1 MADIASLTLSGTTR
15 ADGEPH
21 EAFLARVATSPS
33 TPELVPSL
41 VKQVASL
48 GKSANLQD
56 YDDRIALLEAAQ
68 SLVYA
73 LQTPREAMTRHC
85 WDLASTYASVE
96 IGIDLGLFAILSKDE
111 KPKSAAELAKA
122 TGADP
127 ALLRRIL
134 KHLSTVGV
142 ILEAGPNE
150 YRRTGTSITLSWQL
164 CSDSYACAT
173 TSLMFGVLA
182 LPAHL
187 KENGYVNPTNGKD
200 CAFQRGYKTDL
211 HFFEYMKANP
221 KVAGQFNN
229 HMAFYRQGR
238 PSWMDVGFYDVP
250 SLIANVGPDDVLLVD
265 LGGGLGHD
273 ISEFRRKWPD
283 APGRLV
289 LQDTPELTAQSK
301 KKQLHPSIEPM
312 VHDFFTE
319 QPIKGARAYYFHT
332 VVHDWSDDNARKML
346 KAIAEAMKPGFSK
359 LLINDQVITDTGAYW
374 ETTSMDIIMMADF
387 ATTERTEA
395 EWHQLVESAG
405 LKITK
410 IWNIHKGVESVIEC
424 ELA

>member
-1 MADIASLTLSGTTR
+1 
-15 ADGEPH
+15 
-21 EAFLARVATSPS
+21 
-33 TPELVPSL
+33 
-41 VKQVASL
+41 
-48 GKSANLQD
+48 
-56 YDDRIALLEAAQ
+56 
-68 SLVYA
+68 
-73 LQTPREAMTRHC
+73 
-85 WDLASTYASVE
+85 
-96 IGIDLGLFAILSKDE
+96 
-111 KPKSAAELAKA
+111 
-122 TGADP
+122 
-127 ALLRRIL
+127 
-134 KHLSTVGV
+134 
-142 ILEAGPNE
+142 
-150 YRRTGTSITLSWQL
+150 
-164 CSDSYACAT
+164 
-173 TSLMFGVLA
+173 MFGVLA

-250 SLIANVGPDDVLLVD
+250 SLIANVGPNDVLLVD

-319 QPIKGARAYYFHT
+319 QPIKGIFFPSTYIPLST
-332 VVHDWSDDNARKML
+332 
-346 KAIAEAMKPGFSK
+346 
-359 LLINDQVITDTGAYW
+359 
-374 ETTSMDIIMMADF
+374 
-387 ATTERTEA
+387 
-395 EWHQLVESAG
+395 
-405 LKITK
+405 
-410 IWNIHKGVESVIEC
+410 
-424 ELA
+424 